1 MAFTVPNTT
10 RETLH
15 SAVFA
20 NVSDGSVVCTDEFRS
35 YIRLDVAYIH
45 EAVCH
50 SVGEFV
56 KGMAHTNGIESVW
69 ALLKRGYQGI
79 YHHMSFKH
87 LNRYLNEF
95 TFRLNDGNVKAHTM
109 DRLEAMAG
117 GMFEKRATYWKLTS
131 SGS

>member
-1 MAFTVPNTT
+1 MKLISLKNRHGSFFSVSV
-10 RETLH
+10 RG
-15 SAVFA
+15 AVLA
-20 NVSDGSVVCTDEFRS
+20 INCLGAYVG
-35 YIRLDVAYIH
+35 LDAAYIH
-45 EAVCH
+45 ETVCH

-95 TFRLNDGNVKAHTM
+95 TFRLNDGNVRVHAM
-109 DRLEAMAG
+109 GRLDSMAN
-117 GMFEKRATYWKLTS
+117 GMFGKQLRYADLIA
-131 SGS
+131 

>member
-1 MAFTVPNTT
+1 MAFIVPNTI
-10 RETLH
+10 RETLQG
-15 SAVFA
+15 AVFA
-20 NVSDGSVVCTDEFRS
+20 NVSGGSVVCTDEFRS
-35 YIRLDVAYIH
+35 YIGLDVAYIH
-45 EAVCH
+45 ETVCH

-95 TFRLNDGNVKAHTM
+95 TFRLNEGSVKATTIE
-109 DRLEAMAG
+109 RLEAMTQ
-117 GMFEKRATYWKLTS
+117 GMFGKRLTYKAMTD
-131 SGS
+131 